1 MLQTCV
7 TQKYARMTRSHLIA
21 VCLLRRVPL
30 TKDQSILEPDWEI
43 YLRDTARMI
52 GEQQTPQRY
61 AIARSM
67 NLIRRRRCRFS
78 ILEARERLYELIA
91 HCIPAEV
98 IFKVVLVV
106 SRKFSELHRSPRA
119 F

>member
-1 MLQTCV
+1 
-7 TQKYARMTRSHLIA
+7 
-21 VCLLRRVPL
+21 L
-30 TKDQSILEPDWEI
+30 TKDQQIIEPDWEI

-61 AIARSM
+61 VGFYSYFGSRIFFPE
-67 NLIRRRRCRFS
+67 IRPDPKFRAGPNVWDNKLLGRNSVLPLFLFEISFFCR

-98 IFKVVLVV
+98 IFKVDLLVL
-106 SRKFSELHRSPRA
+106 
-119 F
+119 